1 MNLAMSLRGCF
12 VAFHDSDWT
21 RGACDRYVL
30 FPEALKLVTTF
41 VIGGSYSIAR
51 SQNRELNQASHLY
64 FASICHLLPENGH
77 CDIWGSA
84 LSCRAGG
91 QDCMSLKLI
100 QDEIL

>member
-1 MNLAMSLRGCF
+1 MSLRGCF

-21 RGACDRYVL
+21 RGTCDRYVL

-51 SQNRELNQASHLY
+51 GQNRELNQASHLY
-64 FASICHLLPENGH
+64 FASLCHLLPENGH

-84 LSCRAGG
+84 PSCRAGG

-100 QDEIL
+100 